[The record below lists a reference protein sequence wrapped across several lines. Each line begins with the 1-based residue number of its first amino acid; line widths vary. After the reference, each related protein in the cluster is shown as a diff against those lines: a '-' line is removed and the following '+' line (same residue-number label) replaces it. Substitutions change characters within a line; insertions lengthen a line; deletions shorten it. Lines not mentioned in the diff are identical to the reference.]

1 MILCKSTVGTTL
13 RDSAVC
19 TCLRVYVS
27 TFPAKMETMTTAL
40 PITGDLLVSE
50 LWARDVPFLMG
61 EQTSPAPLLDP
72 ATLIQSLAQSDEARV
87 RMALIPLFLRHPE
100 FSSEAGK
107 ADEGL
112 LPSDQLYLRFYY
124 TAAFLLQQKY
134 WERLVSIFP
143 EQIPLPDLFSEKLGI
158 SLGSDPDET
167 LVRLGKHHQV
177 LSGRIINWI
186 GTYEHA
192 AERLIKH
199 VEKFR

>member
-1 MILCKSTVGTTL
+1 MVVT
-13 RDSAVC
+13 
-19 TCLRVYVS
+19 Y
-27 TFPAKMETMTTAL
+27 

-100 FSSEAGK
+100 FSGEAEK
-107 ADEGL
+107 ADKVL

-124 TAAFLLQQKY
+124 TAAVLLQKKY
-134 WERLVSIFP
+134 WERLVKIFGK
-143 EQIPLPDLFSEKLGI
+143 QAQLPDLFSETLGI
-158 SLGSDPDET
+158 SLDADPDVA
-167 LVRLGKHHQV
+167 LAQLGKRHQV
-177 LSGRIINWI
+177 LSARTINWLE
-186 GTYEHA
+186 TYEHG
-192 AERLIKH
+192 AERFIKY